1 MLLIIESIDFCYE
14 KNSFLAFCFLLYLYL
29 AIYSIQVRLNIW
41 NASQICVPCLCK
53 DHANLLCIIPILV
66 YVLPKQAQACVLTWE
81 GGEDSRHSQTDTISS
96 KNQCVHTFL
105 ISSFLKIH
113 FLQHKKSPVFFFFK
127 EQWEGT

>member
-14 KNSFLAFCFLLYLYL
+14 KNSFLAFRFLLYLYL

-66 YVLPKQAQACVLTWE
+66 YVLLKQAQEKNFLMYNSEVACCFRLYFLLKQAFTNYFDFRKIKGFQE
-81 GGEDSRHSQTDTISS
+81 KYLQ
-96 KNQCVHTFL
+96 VH
-105 ISSFLKIH
+105 
-113 FLQHKKSPVFFFFK
+113 
-127 EQWEGT
+127 